1 MDFAELL
8 ARTPTAAPDT
18 PVRVRLANGQTR
30 EVAAVEVEHDDEG
43 RRVAVWLT
51 LAAE

>member
-1 MDFAELL
+1 VNFAELL
-8 ARTPTAAPDT
+8 AETPTATPET
-18 PVRVRLANGQTR
+18 PVRAKLANGQTR
-30 EVAAVEVEHDDEG
+30 EIASVQVEHDDEG